1 MSLFRNMSVLA
12 DINLV
17 VLVLE
22 LTKAWGMTLSTVN
35 QWMDASIA
43 KSNSKL
49 RNNDAET
56 QSEDNVR
63 RNLIYFIFGG
73 LMMTIFIMYGCLM
86 FICLAGTIRI

>member
-12 DINLV
+12 AINLV
-17 VLVLE
+17 VLL
-22 LTKAWGMTLSTVN
+22 LALSKACSLTLSTVN